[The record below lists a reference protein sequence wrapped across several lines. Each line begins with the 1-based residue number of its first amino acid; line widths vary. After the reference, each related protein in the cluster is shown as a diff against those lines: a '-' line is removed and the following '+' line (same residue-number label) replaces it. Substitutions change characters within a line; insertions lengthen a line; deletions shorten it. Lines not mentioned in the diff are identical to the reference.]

1 MYLLSNGE
9 EGLHATLKRCLEIP
23 QEQNLINDTIEQ
35 PIEEPVK
42 KRRRKQSSRTVSV
55 TARSVFQHLGCQ
67 STAELNSSNKNR
79 TLYNRFKEQLLTEGN
94 IIWRYHDDLE
104 DICAMTDYNSTTGLL
119 LPQSFAHVTA
129 IKLDDGE
136 TILKCTCDI
145 YNVIQAAGLQQ
156 TPLWPQD
163 EELIPDSSMTCMHCR
178 FFRNHLLG
186 MYEKL
191 QTTNTDLNMIE
202 STVQT
207 SLQFMKNEVVLL
219 GNVIPQGSTKFSV
232 KGKQSYSV
240 LHISFAQN
248 ICEVKCTYG
257 MCCANVK
264 NKKKI
269 PKRLPVDQVPFLCE
283 HIKTLTK
290 HIEYVKSLFPEFFN
304 SVDDPSNEENEVI
317 TAERED
323 VNLLDANQ
331 IPQLQGNFNI
341 ETGLWQYKALSKH
354 KPKEMLELSLI
365 KSTERRN
372 AYVRYENLDEDTG
385 LYGTYKLIP
394 QPRNRTCNCGSQ
406 YNPDGDGNFQFTGTL
421 YTRMGP
427 IQIEVYDLVCE
438 SGNCT
443 IPFATAAEEEN
454 IFFLS
459 KNTCAGDEIGWDF
472 LTGVQR
478 TKTSFTA
485 FCNEIT
491 RKYQTNNILSS
502 PFMTPKTFITWVFAW
517 LSAFQ
522 IDFRQSIDPWCK
534 HSPEILAGDGT
545 HIGVSVRNMNLMKPV
560 NAPDTEEVST
570 SVHRRYARVLIKNK
584 EHRQHLNYL
593 CKKYL
598 KKLKGPDILDPDT
611 EGTKTHHLLTY
622 MQTTTSIEVT
632 QFFIAFAQRTEDR
645 EVLHC
650 MARLLYMMSG
660 DAALSSVLP
669 FDSHTLL
676 QRCCEGISN
685 GDAVDILLERM
696 KKYCVEVAHI
706 LHLSV
711 IHDITNM
718 VIGFLMYAL
727 DQINTVHANNK
738 PVPDSNPIPKSY
750 NPTDGCAYYFTPSGS
765 QMRQMPTYEIRGKS
779 RNTNY
784 DDDPEVDIA
793 CSKKFPSVSFGG
805 FGYLFLWFCP
815 IHGHCY
821 GFHLISGG
829 EGRKDPFSSLFK
841 YMEKAPKHIFYD
853 FACQLSEYCLNRE
866 PEFFKHTRF
875 WHDLF
880 HSLGHKCGINFKS
893 G

>member
-42 KRRRKQSSRTVSV
+42 KRRRKQSSQTVSV

-145 YNVIQAAGLQQ
+145 YNVIQAVGLQQ

-163 EELIPDSSMTCMHCR
+163 EELIPDSSMTCMHCH

-186 MYEKL
+186 VYEKL

-323 VNLLDANQ
+323 VNVLDANQ

-341 ETGLWQYKALSKH
+341 
-354 KPKEMLELSLI
+354 
-365 KSTERRN
+365 
-372 AYVRYENLDEDTG
+372 
-385 LYGTYKLIP
+385 
-394 QPRNRTCNCGSQ
+394 
-406 YNPDGDGNFQFTGTL
+406 
-421 YTRMGP
+421 
-427 IQIEVYDLVCE
+427 
-438 SGNCT
+438 
-443 IPFATAAEEEN
+443 
-454 IFFLS
+454 
-459 KNTCAGDEIGWDF
+459 
-472 LTGVQR
+472 
-478 TKTSFTA
+478 
-485 FCNEIT
+485 
-491 RKYQTNNILSS
+491 
-502 PFMTPKTFITWVFAW
+502 
-517 LSAFQ
+517 
-522 IDFRQSIDPWCK
+522 
-534 HSPEILAGDGT
+534 
-545 HIGVSVRNMNLMKPV
+545 
-560 NAPDTEEVST
+560 
-570 SVHRRYARVLIKNK
+570 
-584 EHRQHLNYL
+584 
-593 CKKYL
+593 
-598 KKLKGPDILDPDT
+598 
-611 EGTKTHHLLTY
+611 
-622 MQTTTSIEVT
+622 
-632 QFFIAFAQRTEDR
+632 
-645 EVLHC
+645 
-650 MARLLYMMSG
+650 
-660 DAALSSVLP
+660 
-669 FDSHTLL
+669 
-676 QRCCEGISN
+676 
-685 GDAVDILLERM
+685 
-696 KKYCVEVAHI
+696 
-706 LHLSV
+706 
-711 IHDITNM
+711 
-718 VIGFLMYAL
+718 
-727 DQINTVHANNK
+727 
-738 PVPDSNPIPKSY
+738 
-750 NPTDGCAYYFTPSGS
+750 
-765 QMRQMPTYEIRGKS
+765 
-779 RNTNY
+779 
-784 DDDPEVDIA
+784 
-793 CSKKFPSVSFGG
+793 
-805 FGYLFLWFCP
+805 
-815 IHGHCY
+815 
-821 GFHLISGG
+821 
-829 EGRKDPFSSLFK
+829 
-841 YMEKAPKHIFYD
+841 
-853 FACQLSEYCLNRE
+853 
-866 PEFFKHTRF
+866 
-875 WHDLF
+875 
-880 HSLGHKCGINFKS
+880 
-893 G
+893 